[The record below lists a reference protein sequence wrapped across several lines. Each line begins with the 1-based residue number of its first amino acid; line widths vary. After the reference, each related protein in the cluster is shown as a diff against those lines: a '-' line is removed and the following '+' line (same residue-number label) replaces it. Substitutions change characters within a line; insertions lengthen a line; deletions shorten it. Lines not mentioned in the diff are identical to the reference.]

1 MTFTYEPSELG
12 SDPVDTVRFLLAD
25 TNTANHYLEDEEISW
40 TISRWYPLYGTYEYV
55 ASVLADTIAA
65 RYAPEASYSADGVS
79 VSLGPVGDQFRAL
92 AASLRE
98 QHKSLLV
105 GGSPDVGGVSPY
117 EERDP
122 AIKNFNFG
130 TGMHDD
136 LAAGQQDYGDRG
148 PGWYP
153 VEDFPGA

>member
-1 MTFTYEPSELG
+1 VTFSYDPSELG
-12 SDPVDTVRFLLAD
+12 TDPVDTVRFLLAD
-25 TNTANHYLEDEEISW
+25 TKDTGHYLEDEEIQFAYD
-40 TISRWYPLYGTYEYV
+40 RWFPKYGTYEFV
-55 ASVLADTIAA
+55 ASALADTIAA

-79 VSLGPVGDQFRAL
+79 VSLGPVGDQFRVL

-105 GGSPDVGGVSPY
+105 GGLPDVGGVSPY
-117 EERDP
+117 EERSP
-122 AIKNFNFG
+122 EIRNFSFG

-148 PGWYP
+148 AIYFPAEEY
-153 VEDFPGA
+153 PGA